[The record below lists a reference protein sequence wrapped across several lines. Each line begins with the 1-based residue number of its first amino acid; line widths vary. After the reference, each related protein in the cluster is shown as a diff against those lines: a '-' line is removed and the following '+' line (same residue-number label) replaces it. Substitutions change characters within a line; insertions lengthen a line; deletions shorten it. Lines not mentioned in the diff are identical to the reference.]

1 MGRIILRAFIIMLL
15 VITMFL
21 GMFCAIKVFEV
32 IDYSLWFFCIL
43 MFFDGVLLFT
53 IDRII
58 LKFKKDPQIN
68 ITNLSDYR
76 TLFMFIESF
85 LIGFGG
91 FFVTVILSGILGIL
105 FMSFS

>member
-32 IDYSLWFFCIL
+32 IDYSLWTFCIL
-43 MFFDGVLLFT
+43 VFFDGVLLFT
-53 IDRII
+53 IDRI

-68 ITNLSDYR
+68 ITNLSGYR
-76 TLFMFIESF
+76 TALWFTTSF
-85 LIGFGG
+85 LIGVAG